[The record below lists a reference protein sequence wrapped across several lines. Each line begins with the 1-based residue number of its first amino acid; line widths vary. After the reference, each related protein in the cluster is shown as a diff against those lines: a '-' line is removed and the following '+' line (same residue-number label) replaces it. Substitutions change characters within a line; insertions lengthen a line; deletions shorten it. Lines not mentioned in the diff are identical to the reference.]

1 MSGGLT
7 DSPGYSGAHL
17 RAGAYL
23 ALMLALANAGPA
35 VGASLNAAEVASAMQ
50 GCWNQTGWSDEHRA
64 LAAENGVS
72 VSTQLCLKGGLEGAV
87 TVVVCSTQ
95 HDLTECSTSEGQYA
109 FHDEMFWQ
117 DFDGVASS
125 CDVLLE
131 QGKQVTLKNCAWIDP
146 PPTVEPIEDAVYERA
161 VGQ

>member
-1 MSGGLT
+1 MLRRAAFAT
-7 DSPGYSGAHL
+7 VLLLLGAI
-17 RAGAYL
+17 A
-23 ALMLALANAGPA
+23 PA
-35 VGASLNAAEVASAMQ
+35 QAVSETAEGFAAAMQ
-50 GCWNQTGWSDEHRA
+50 GCWNQTGWSDELKA

-72 VSTQLCLKGGLEGAV
+72 VSRQLCLKGSLEGAV
-87 TVVVCSTQ
+87 TVMDCSTQ

-109 FHDEMFWQ
+109 FHNEKFWQ

-131 QGKQVTLKNCAWIDP
+131 PGKQVTLKNCAWIDP
-146 PPTVEPIEDAVYERA
+146 PPAVEPIENAVYERA